1 MVETGLS
8 LVPLLALVGAVII
21 MASLFSGV
29 VERTGFPQVALFL
42 LLGLVLGPQAL
53 GIIDLP
59 LESHTLEVIATL
71 ALLLVLFTDAVSLDI
86 GAMRRHF
93 RTAAIVV
100 GPGTLLAAVLN
111 TVAAHLLLK
120 WSWPHSAIV
129 GAALAST
136 DPVLLRSLL
145 RHPRLPRSVRSAL
158 RIEAGSNDAVLL
170 PIVVI
175 AGAALV
181 DATGPEISRRLVG
194 LFLLGPA
201 LGAAVG
207 AIAISVMVRVR
218 KRFSV
223 RRDYESLYALGVALV
238 AFTVAESV
246 GGSGFLAAFAAGLVI
261 ALMDVELCD
270 CFHDYGEATA
280 EMMLL
285 LTFVA
290 FGTSLIWT
298 GIEVVHWRTLVFVI
312 VTLVTRTAV
321 LLPALAG
328 TSLTRSERHLIAWL
342 GPRGLSSLL
351 LVMLA
356 VIARVPGAEQLFA
369 VTSLGVLIS
378 IVAHGGGIL
387 WLTQRTLGESAPP
400 DLVVGEKVE
409 GVTVAQLEQW
419 RSDNTPHV
427 LVDAR
432 AERSWEADRR
442 IAEGA
447 VRMDPDQPVRSA
459 RELGLSQ
466 HGTVVVYCA

>member
-1 MVETGLS
+1 
-8 LVPLLALVGAVII
+8 
-21 MASLFSGV
+21 
-29 VERTGFPQVALFL
+29 
-42 LLGLVLGPQAL
+42 
-53 GIIDLP
+53 
-59 LESHTLEVIATL
+59 
-71 ALLLVLFTDAVSLDI
+71 
-86 GAMRRHF
+86 
-93 RTAAIVV
+93 
-100 GPGTLLAAVLN
+100 
-111 TVAAHLLLK
+111 
-120 WSWPHSAIV
+120 
-129 GAALAST
+129 
-136 DPVLLRSLL
+136 
-145 RHPRLPRSVRSAL
+145 
-158 RIEAGSNDAVLL
+158 
-170 PIVVI
+170 
-175 AGAALV
+175 
-181 DATGPEISRRLVG
+181 
-194 LFLLGPA
+194 
-201 LGAAVG
+201 
-207 AIAISVMVRVR
+207 
-218 KRFSV
+218 
-223 RRDYESLYALGVALV
+223 
-238 AFTVAESV
+238 
-246 GGSGFLAAFAAGLVI
+246 
-261 ALMDVELCD
+261 LCD